1 MLAAVPDPRAANVRH
16 DPSEMSLVASPATQ
30 AGADRYAEMAGSGG
44 SKWAL
49 LRRMLTLLQAD
60 TGPGSI
66 RAKIKQAG

>member
-30 AGADRYAEMAGSGG
+30 TGAEMAGSGG